1 MSDKR
6 YPFFANTECD
16 KFPCHPGIEPEEFNC
31 AFCYCPL
38 YLLGPNCGGN
48 FKYLESGVKSCV
60 DCAKP
65 HRGTDGIDLVKEHW
79 ALIQKAS
86 VRK

>member
-1 MSDKR
+1 MSDKKF
-6 YPFFANTECD
+6 PFFANTECD
-16 KFPCHPGIEPEEFNC
+16 KFPCHTGIAAEDFNC

-38 YLLGPNCGGN
+38 YLLGPNCGGD

-65 HRGTDGIDLVKEHW
+65 HRGTDGIDLVKERW
-79 ALIQKAS
+79 SLIQKAS
-86 VRK
+86 TQE